1 MNPPQRIITKI
12 GLKKKKKTLK
22 ILESIQKQ
30 KEGRGEFS
38 LEKWLTRSKKYDFVA
53 FWSDNAA

>member
-1 MNPPQRIITKI
+1 MNPPQRTITKI
-12 GLKKKKKTLK
+12 GLKKKKPLK